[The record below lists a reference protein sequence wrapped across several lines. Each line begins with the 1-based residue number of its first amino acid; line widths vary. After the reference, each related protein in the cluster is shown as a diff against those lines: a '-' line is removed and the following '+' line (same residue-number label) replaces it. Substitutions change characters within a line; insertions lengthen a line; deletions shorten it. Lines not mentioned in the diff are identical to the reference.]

1 MKFINVSN
9 FIGIALVFFIALSG
23 HQISSQNTYYPP
35 TDGSDWEEM
44 DPEDLNWCTDSIT
57 SLYEWLEDKNTKAFI
72 VLQDGKIVLEKYFGT
87 FQSDSL
93 WLWASAGKTLTSFMI
108 GQAQEDELLRID
120 DPLSNYLG
128 RGWTSLS
135 PEREDSITIFHGL
148 TMTSGLDESIDGF
161 CTDPECL
168 QYLAPPGTRW
178 AYHNGPYTSL
188 LSVLEEAYGFGINV
202 VTNRLLEEET
212 GMDGFWFPLGF
223 NRIYFST
230 ARSMARFG
238 WLIAND
244 GRWEEEA
251 LLEDTQYLEDMRQS
265 SQELNPS
272 YGYLWWLNGQ
282 DAVMLPGDRTRY
294 DGPIIPEA
302 PADAY
307 FAIGASSQII
317 AIHPT
322 ANRVII
328 RMGQDPGQT
337 GPLVPT
343 SFLNDMHERIDRLSC
358 ETVAVED
365 PATLD
370 LRLFPNPAQNRLQ
383 WRFKTAFQKIQLIHS
398 SGISFSYSSLE
409 FPDQHLSIR
418 RLPYG
423 LYQFQAITTDG
434 KKVSSSFIKIP

>member
-1 MKFINVSN
+1 MKFMNLSN
-9 FIGIALVFFIALSG
+9 FIAIALVLLITLFG
-23 HQISSQNTYYPP
+23 HQIFGQNTYYPP
-35 TDGSDWEEM
+35 TDGSGWEEM
-44 DPEDLNWCTDSIT
+44 NPEELNWCADSIA
-57 SLYEWLEDKNTKAFI
+57 SLYEWLEEKNTKAFI
-72 VLQDGKIVLEKYFGT
+72 VLQDGKIVLEEYFGA
-87 FQSDSL
+87 FQPDSV
-93 WLWASAGKTLTSFMI
+93 WLWASAGKTLTSFMM
-108 GQAQEDELLRID
+108 GQAQEDDLLRID
-120 DPLSNYLG
+120 DPMSDYLG

-148 TMTSGLDESIDGF
+148 TMTSGLDESIDEF

-188 LSVLEEAYGFGINV
+188 LGVLEEAYGFGINIM
-202 VTNRLLEEET
+202 TNRLVKEET
-212 GMDGFWFPLGF
+212 GMDGFWLPIGY

-244 GRWEEEA
+244 GRWENEA
-251 LLEDTQYLEDMRQS
+251 LLEDTQYLEDMRRP
-265 SQELNPS
+265 SQEFNPS

-282 DAVMLPGDRTRY
+282 DAIMLPGDRTRY
-294 DGPIIPEA
+294 QGPMTPEA

-328 RMGQDPGQT
+328 RMGQDPGQS

-343 SFLNDMHERIDRLSC
+343 SFLNDLHERINRLSC
-358 ETVAVED
+358 GTVAVDQAAIGEVQ
-365 PATLD
+365 
-370 LRLFPNPAQNRLQ
+370 LFPVPAQNRLY
-383 WRFKTAFQKIQLIHS
+383 WTTDTSWEKMEIHS
-398 SGISFSYSSLE
+398 FQGQKVTFTPADFNRGY
-409 FPDQHLSIR
+409 
-418 RLPYG
+418 LPIEKLPKGTYLWVG
-423 LYQFQAITTDG
+423 YRFNALPVTQI
-434 KKVSSSFIKIP
+434 FIKL